1 MKYKF
6 ENLPHNYVKTVK
18 SKEEQRK
25 EFIEKALNYNFTNQN
40 DFTKINNNNY
50 VNFNLFT
57 DNQMTVLKLL
67 TIIKKNNLCMKDNSN
82 TYYIKANIK
91 TIAEAINIKNSSIRN
106 VIKQLK
112 KYNLI
117 DTNSEYID
125 TITINKNNK
134 KEKLYKYDTIITFNY
149 EVIVR
154 LFNYMNAIIE
164 NPNVINP
171 NQNNKINKKDTIKDN
186 YKEII
191 KFNKEKL
198 NIINKSLR
206 PISKE
211 KLTKLYNQ
219 NYSLFKYD
227 VNINIATP
235 PTNDVAK
242 TNFSEINEIFIK
254 MKNDFY
260 NNIIEQETKKITNSI
275 EKYSSKKA
283 KNNEQNNELK
293 TRNNELYD
301 ELKNNYS
308 KLKTK
313 NNEQKSSDLESHNQ
327 QKLIE
332 IDKIIMS
339 KILKNEQISTPYGI
353 PRNHLYIYNIFNK
366 LNIIYIIFN
375 KLFNIINIINTK
387 YLNITKN
394 KNSHNREIHFR
405 DLLEMY
411 FSFLQPVNIAY
422 SIDAKAYQTICYN
435 NCTINN
441 FDYVNFLFNNLS
453 HNLYDNSFYDN
464 SIANFKFTTSHYD
477 NLNFKPTTS
486 SIANFKPTTR
496 YMIKFKTSIYSF
508 INNVFKIPAA
518 PLYKNIVNENIGEI
532 EKSKFIDNKFFKY
545 FVKKANK
552 GGLLDFITQCE
563 YLQNNFV
570 YNTIADKFKEL
581 KMKKPKELGDYNNVT
596 ELQKS
601 LVDTQQDSSVYDK
614 IKNGQWT
621 SMKSYDFSES
631 QENNITNAEDNN
643 INWDNLKT
651 KERIELQNNFIDE
664 FVKDTNKA
672 DIVKKFIKLRMPKSE
687 EFKEQLLFLK
697 DNYTKIDLKIFENAY
712 SEVVELEKQKIYR
725 KTLNLAKQDEILAE
739 QPKRLVYAK
748 YESNKAIYLAAEHP
762 DLHLIFEKGV
772 FSCFDKN
779 NNLIKI
785 DLVSQSNNKVIVRL
799 PAGDKVIFYENK
811 DSEK

>member
-25 EFIEKALNYNFTNQN
+25 EFIEEALNYNFTNQN
-40 DFTKINNNNY
+40 DFTKINSNNY

-57 DNQMTVLKLL
+57 DNQMTILKLL

-91 TIAEAINIKNSSIRN
+91 TIAEAINIKDTSLRN

-134 KEKLYKYDTIITFNY
+134 KEKLYKYDTVITFNY

-164 NPNVINP
+164 NPNIINP
-171 NQNNKINKKDTIKDN
+171 NQNNRINKKDAIKDN

-219 NYSLFKYD
+219 NYPLFKYD

-235 PTNDVAK
+235 SVNDVAK

-260 NNIIEQETKKITNSI
+260 NNIIEQETKKITKSI
-275 EKYSSKKA
+275 EKYSSKKT
-283 KNNEQNNELK
+283 KNNELK
-293 TRNNELYD
+293 TTNNELYE
-301 ELKNNYS
+301 ELKNNYN
-308 KLKTK
+308 KLKIKNNKQKTK
-313 NNEQKSSDLESHNQ
+313 NLEWHNGQKNGNLECHNEK
-327 QKLIE
+327 KLIE

-339 KILKNEQISTPYGI
+339 NILKNERISTPYAI
-353 PRNHLYIYNIFNK
+353 PRNDLYIYNIFNK

-441 FDYVNFLFNNLS
+441 FDYVNFLLNNPS
-453 HNLYDNSFYDN
+453 HNFYNNFKFLNPNSLWD
-464 SIANFKFTTSHYD
+464 NFKFTNSHYD
-477 NLNFKPTTS
+477 NFKFSTP
-486 SIANFKPTTR
+486 SIV
-496 YMIKFKTSIYSF
+496 KFKTSIYSL

-601 LVDTQQDSSVYDK
+601 LIDTQQDSSVCDN
-614 IKNGQWT
+614 IKSGQWT

-631 QENNITNAEDNN
+631 EDNNITKSEDNN
-643 INWDNLKT
+643 INWDKLKT

-725 KTLNLAKQDEILAE
+725 KTLNLEKQDEILAE

-748 YESNKAIYLAAEHP
+748 YESNKAIYLAAERP
-762 DLHLIFEKGV
+762 DLYLIFEKGV

>member
-25 EFIEKALNYNFTNQN
+25 EFIEKSLNYNFTNQN
-40 DFTKINNNNY
+40 DFTKINSFNFI
-50 VNFNLFT
+50 NFNLFT
-57 DNQMTVLKLL
+57 DNQMTILKLL
-67 TIIKKNNLCMKDNSN
+67 TIIRKNNLCVKDSSN

-91 TIAEAINIKNSSIRN
+91 TIAEAINIKDASLRN

-134 KEKLYKYDTIITFNY
+134 KEKLYKYDTVITFNY

-171 NQNNKINKKDTIKDN
+171 NQNNGINKKDTIKDN

-198 NIINKSLR
+198 NIINKSLK

-235 PTNDVAK
+235 PVNDVAK
-242 TNFSEINEIFIK
+242 SNFTEINQIFLK
-254 MKNDFY
+254 METDFY
-260 NNIIEQETKKITNSI
+260 NNIIAQETKKITNSI
-275 EKYSSKKA
+275 ERYSKKT
-283 KNNEQNNELK
+283 KNNK
-293 TRNNELYD
+293 LYD

-313 NNEQKSSDLESHNQ
+313 NNKQKSNDLECHNEQKNGSLEWHNN

-332 IDKIIMS
+332 IDKIIIS
-339 KILKNEQISTPYGI
+339 EILKNASISTPYAI
-353 PRNHLYIYNIFNK
+353 PRNDLYIYNIFNK

-387 YLNITKN
+387 YLNITNNKN
-394 KNSHNREIHFR
+394 KKSHNREIHFR

-422 SIDAKAYQTICYN
+422 SIDAEAYQTICYN

-441 FDYVNFLFNNLS
+441 FDYVNFLFNNPSL
-453 HNLYDNSFYDN
+453 NFYDNSISKFKFSN
-464 SIANFKFTTSHYD
+464 LSIANFKFSTSSMIS
-477 NLNFKPTTS
+477 NFKFTTP
-486 SIANFKPTTR
+486 SIV
-496 YMIKFKTSIYSF
+496 KFKTSIYNF
-508 INNVFKIPAA
+508 INNVFKIPAP
-518 PLYKNIVNENIGEI
+518 PLYKNIVNENIGGI
-532 EKSKFIDNKFFKY
+532 EESQFIDNRFFKY

-552 GGLLDFITQCE
+552 GGLLNFITQCE
-563 YLQNNFV
+563 YLQNNFI
-570 YNTIADKFKEL
+570 YNTISHKFEEL

-601 LVDTQQDSSVYDK
+601 LVDMQQDSLVYDN
-614 IKNGQWT
+614 IKTGQWI
-621 SMKSYDFSES
+621 SMKSYDSSES
-631 QENNITNAEDNN
+631 QENSITKIEDNN
-643 INWDNLKT
+643 INWDKLKT

-664 FVKDTNKA
+664 FVKDINKA
-672 DIVKKFIKLRMPKSE
+672 NIVKKFIKLRMPKSE

-697 DNYTKIDLKIFENAY
+697 DNYAKIDLKIFEDAY
-712 SEVVELEKQKIYR
+712 NEVVELEKQKIYR

-739 QPKRLVYAK
+739 QSKRLVYAK
-748 YESNKAIYLAAEHP
+748 YESNKAIYLATEHP

-772 FSCFDKN
+772 FSCFDRN

-785 DLVSQSNNKVIVRL
+785 NLISQSKNKVIVRL

>member
-1 MKYKF
+1 MKFKF
-6 ENLPHNYVKTVK
+6 QDLPHNYTKTVK

-25 EFIEKALNYNFTNQN
+25 EFIEKALNYNFTNQS
-40 DFTKINNNNY
+40 DFTKINSNNF

-57 DNQMTVLKLL
+57 DNQMTILKLL
-67 TIIKKNNLCMKDNSN
+67 TIIRKNNLCVKDSSN

-125 TITINKNNK
+125 TITISKNNK
-134 KEKLYKYDTIITFNY
+134 KEKLYKYDTVIIFNY

-164 NPNVINP
+164 NPNIINL
-171 NQNNKINKKDTIKDN
+171 NEKNKINKKEIIKDN

-198 NIINKSLR
+198 NIINKLLK

-219 NYSLFKYD
+219 NYSLFNYD
-227 VNINIATP
+227 VNIKTATP

-242 TNFSEINEIFIK
+242 SNFAEINGILLDIK
-254 MKNDFY
+254 KNFY
-260 NNIIEQETKKITNSI
+260 NNIIDQETKKITNNI
-275 EKYSSKKA
+275 KKYSSKKA
-283 KNNEQNNELK
+283 KNNESK
-293 TRNNELYD
+293 IKNNELYD

-313 NNEQKSSDLESHNQ
+313 NNEQKSSDLESHNE

-332 IDKIIMS
+332 IDKITMS
-339 KILKNEQISTPYGI
+339 KILENAQISTPYGI
-353 PRNHLYIYNIFNK
+353 PRNTLYIYNIFNK

-387 YLNITKN
+387 YLNITQNKN
-394 KNSHNREIHFR
+394 KKSHNREIHFR

-422 SIDAKAYQTICYN
+422 SIDAEAYQTICYN

-453 HNLYDNSFYDN
+453 HNSIGKFKFSKFSNRYIGKFKFLNPNSLCD
-464 SIANFKFTTSHYD
+464 NFKS
-477 NLNFKPTTS
+477 TTS
-486 SIANFKPTTR
+486 S
-496 YMIKFKTSIYSF
+496 MSKFKTSIYSF
-508 INNVFKIPAA
+508 INTVFKIPAT
-518 PLYKNIVNENIGEI
+518 PLYKNIVNENIGGI
-532 EKSKFIDNKFFKY
+532 EESKFIDNTFFKY

-552 GGLLDFITQCE
+552 GGLLNFITQCE
-563 YLQNNFV
+563 YLQNDFI
-570 YNTIADKFKEL
+570 YNTIGHKFEEL

-601 LVDTQQDSSVYDK
+601 LVDMQQDSSVDDN
-614 IKNGQWT
+614 IKNGQWI
-621 SMKSYDFSES
+621 SMKSYDSSES
-631 QENNITNAEDNN
+631 EENNITKSENNN
-643 INWDNLKT
+643 INWDKLKT
-651 KERIELQNNFIDE
+651 KERIQLQNNFIDK

-672 DIVKKFIKLRMPKSE
+672 DVVKKFIKLRMPKSE
-687 EFKEQLLFLK
+687 EFKEQLLYLK
-697 DNYTKIDLKIFENAY
+697 DNYTKIDLNIFEDAY
-712 SEVVELEKQKIYR
+712 NEVVELEKQKIYR

-748 YESNKAIYLAAEHP
+748 YESNKAIYLAAERP

-772 FSCFDKN
+772 FSCFDRN

-785 DLVSQSNNKVIVRL
+785 NLVSQSKNNVIIKL
-799 PAGDKVIFYENK
+799 PEGDRVVFYENK